1 MSNIN
6 IQLATISD
14 VNGILPLMA
23 QLGYPCSLNQLRDR
37 FKNFINNEG
46 YGIAIANLDNK
57 IAGLIAWSKS
67 MLFVSDKVRFHI
79 EALIVEPNYRGQQI
93 GKKLMNYLEELA
105 GKYNPVIIDLTSGYR
120 RAKDG
125 THAFYEKLGYHNS
138 GEMAKLYLRKE
149 L

>member
-1 MSNIN
+1 
-6 IQLATISD
+6 
-14 VNGILPLMA
+14 
-23 QLGYPCSLNQLRDR
+23 
-37 FKNFINNEG
+37 
-46 YGIAIANLDNK
+46 
-57 IAGLIAWSKS
+57 